1 MTKHPEKILILDFGS
16 QYTQLIARRIR
27 EMEVYCEIVPFHL
40 DPDEI
45 KRQKLKGLILS
56 GGPASIYAENAP
68 RVDPSIFE
76 LDVPV
81 LGICY
86 GLQLMT
92 YVLGGKVARATER
105 EYGRAHLEVKEPNAP
120 LLKSVPN
127 SSIVWMSHG
136 DRLEEPPPGFQVVGA
151 TENSPSAAIWNR
163 EKKFYGIQF
172 HPEVVHTLAGRE
184 MLHNFVYDVCQCRG
198 GWTMENFIEQT
209 IRDVR
214 ARVGDKDVLVAVSGG
229 VDSSVMAILLH
240 EALKE
245 QVRCLFVD
253 NGLLRK
259 DEAIRV
265 EKRFR
270 EKFHVKV
277 ECVDASERFL
287 KRLEGVEDPE
297 QKRRIIGDEFVKVF
311 FSHAGQIDFL
321 AQGTL
326 YPDVIESHSTKGPSD
341 TIKTHHNRVAE
352 IVALDKEGKIIE
364 PLKELFK
371 DEVRK
376 LGRQLG
382 MSEELINRH
391 PFPGPGLAVRIL
403 GAVTRQRLETLRQA
417 DAIFISELRNAG
429 YYDKVW
435 QAFCV
440 LLPVRAVG
448 VMGDERTYGN
458 VIAVRAVESLDGMTA
473 DWANLPRDL
482 LGRVASRIVNEV
494 DGVGR
499 VCYDITSKPPGTI
512 EWE

>member
-1 MTKHPEKILILDFGS
+1 
-16 QYTQLIARRIR
+16 
-27 EMEVYCEIVPFHL
+27 
-40 DPDEI
+40 
-45 KRQKLKGLILS
+45 
-56 GGPASIYAENAP
+56 
-68 RVDPSIFE
+68 
-76 LDVPV
+76 
-81 LGICY
+81 
-86 GLQLMT
+86 
-92 YVLGGKVARATER
+92 
-105 EYGRAHLEVKEPNAP
+105 
-120 LLKSVPN
+120 
-127 SSIVWMSHG
+127 
-136 DRLEEPPPGFQVVGA
+136 
-151 TENSPSAAIWNR
+151 
-163 EKKFYGIQF
+163 
-172 HPEVVHTLAGRE
+172 